1 MGCAVSVSSVSA
13 SSAARTP
20 EQKAAMAEI
29 AALGLGETV
38 DALYPMASQERER
51 EQQATAVEATAR
63 ESGGG
68 MEAELEDMGM
78 SAEAARQYATRLAL
92 ECCSVE
98 AFRELSLEQLKED
111 VGMRPEHVELVRTSR
126 GGDHEAA
133 AAAAAAAGAN
143 QVANQGEEVV
153 GSTEKEAQA
162 RPARSASSGGSRSSL
177 MTLLAR
183 LEAIEGLE
191 GLDGEVVRA
200 AIVASCPR
208 LSVKRCAAAGGSGGG
223 AGRER
228 SVDIEEEE
236 AAPNSVR
243 LLLDGE
249 GRFLRLETS
258 RQLV

>member
-63 ESGGG
+63 DSGGG

-133 AAAAAAAGAN
+133 AAAAAAGAN

-153 GSTEKEAQA
+153 SSTEKEAQA

-258 RQLV
+258 RQLVQ